1 MNDYSDIVDSKG
13 GAEGWIDV
21 TVDQTEDSMV
31 GRVTFDAW
39 KDGGQIRGSILNNI

>member
-31 GRVTFDAW
+31 GLHLMPGKMVV
-39 KDGGQIRGSILNNI
+39 K